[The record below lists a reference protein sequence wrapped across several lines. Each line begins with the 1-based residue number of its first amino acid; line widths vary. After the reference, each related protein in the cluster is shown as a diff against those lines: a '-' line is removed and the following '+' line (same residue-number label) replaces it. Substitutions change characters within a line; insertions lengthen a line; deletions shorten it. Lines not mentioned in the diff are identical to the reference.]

1 MPSLC
6 EENKLL
12 RLAGYGALMTVYVY
26 HFHTATPDTPTIT
39 MPPPVVTTPPPS
51 DPLEV
56 YFANNTPHVVGDT
69 VTVQVHTNKPAS
81 ATCRLGQVA
90 TMLCKQ
96 FLCFHVHR
104 HHCQGFFQ
112 EGRGLGLASP
122 YFDTLRSIIPGLSF
136 CNFGLCWEGSR
147 CARYF
152 VAIMKCS
159 LYTGSPGSTTVFQ
172 NVPSD
177 FYYLR
182 VTATSGSEEKEVT
195 WKVYVPE
202 TSAVCSV
209 NLINTGLVV
218 NGSTVSLE
226 FRGMGP
232 TSRFTCRLD
241 SRQFHSC
248 ELYCIAS

>member
-1 MPSLC
+1 M
-6 EENKLL
+6 
-12 RLAGYGALMTVYVY
+12 
-26 HFHTATPDTPTIT
+26 
-39 MPPPVVTTPPPS
+39 
-51 DPLEV
+51 
-56 YFANNTPHVVGDT
+56 
-69 VTVQVHTNKPAS
+69 
-81 ATCRLGQVA
+81 
-90 TMLCKQ
+90 
-96 FLCFHVHR
+96 
-104 HHCQGFFQ
+104 
-112 EGRGLGLASP
+112 
-122 YFDTLRSIIPGLSF
+122 
-136 CNFGLCWEGSR
+136 
-147 CARYF
+147 
-152 VAIMKCS
+152 AIMKCS

-182 VTATSGSEEKEVT
+182 VTATSGPEEKEVT